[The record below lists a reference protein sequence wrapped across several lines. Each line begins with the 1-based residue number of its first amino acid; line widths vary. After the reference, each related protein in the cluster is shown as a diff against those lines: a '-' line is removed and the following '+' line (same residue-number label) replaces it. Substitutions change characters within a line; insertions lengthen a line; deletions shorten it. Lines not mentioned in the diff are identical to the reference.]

1 MGIKT
6 AIDLGLA
13 VPIVAGGISSPATLP
28 YCGRRHRIWLVL
40 LGMLTSVIFK
50 SGALL
55 QSRIR
60 S

>member
-6 AIDLGLA
+6 AIDLGLT
-13 VPIVAGGISSPATLP
+13 VPIVAGGISSRATLP